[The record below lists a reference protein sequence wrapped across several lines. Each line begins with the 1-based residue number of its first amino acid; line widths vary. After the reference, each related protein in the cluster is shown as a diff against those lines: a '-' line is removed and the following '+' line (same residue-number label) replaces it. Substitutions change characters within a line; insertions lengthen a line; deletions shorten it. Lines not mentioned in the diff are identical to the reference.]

1 MAQEDDLDL
10 DMDGGGDAPKSKS
23 KSKLLIIILV
33 VVLLLGISAAATLTL
48 TGVLSGDEEA
58 VAAMEAQAG
67 GKSGKN
73 GKAKG
78 LAKTRLPLNY
88 IPLDPPF
95 VVNFS
100 GDTDIRFLQITIEV
114 GTRDPG
120 AVESIKEQRP
130 AIRNSLVMLFS
141 SQDPYVLNT
150 REGKEKLRAD
160 TLSEIQQVMK
170 GETGSASVENV
181 FFTSFVMQ

>member
-10 DMDGGGDAPKSKS
+10 DMEGGRNAPKSKS
-23 KSKLLIIILV
+23 KSKLLIIIVV
-33 VVLLLGISAAATLTL
+33 VVLLLGVSATATLML
-48 TGVLSGDEEA
+48 TGVLSDDDE
-58 VAAMEAQAG
+58 AAMQAQAS
-67 GKSGKN
+67 GKSGN
-73 GKAKG
+73 GKKNV
-78 LAKTRLPLNY
+78 AKTRLPLNY

-100 GDTDIRFLQITIEV
+100 ADTDIRFLQITIEV

-160 TLSEIQQVMK
+160 TLSEIQKVMK

-181 FFTSFVMQ
+181 YFTSFVMQ